1 MANRSPERPHRH
13 QARLLLLALVAI
25 PLLPEMVIGIAAAL
39 AGLMGCRLDQTEPC
53 LIGSLAVSDI
63 ISWALQAGAG
73 FILVRIKSSA
83 FWSTGFYL
91 AVGMWLV
98 VCYVV
103 LIQGWS
109 RVASRLLLGF
119 ALAFLFALLPYD
131 GPRFAI
137 TNLAKKGFCEPT
149 AGGTDVCEMFGR
161 RVEGADAAVLMGEPI
176 LHFAGIL
183 LAIAIF
189 AVFAIIVLV
198 SAAAARRRAKSQADY
213 A

>member
-13 QARLLLLALVAI
+13 QARLLLLALVVI
-25 PLLPEMVIGIAAAL
+25 PLLPEIVIGIAAAL
-39 AGLMGCRLDQTEPC
+39 AGVMGCRLDQPKPC
-53 LIGSLAVSDI
+53 LIGSLAVNDI

-73 FILVRIKSSA
+73 FLVVRIKSSA

-91 AVGMWLV
+91 AVGMWLL

-103 LIQGWS
+103 MIQGWS

-119 ALAFLFALLPYD
+119 ALAFLFAFLPYD

-137 TNLAKKGFCEPT
+137 TNLAKKGSCDPNV
-149 AGGTDVCEMFGR
+149 GGNNVCKMFGGS
-161 RVEGADAAVLMGEPI
+161 VDGADAAVLMGEPI
-176 LHFAGIL
+176 LQFAGIL
-183 LAIAIF
+183 LAMGIF
-189 AVFAIIVLV
+189 AVFAIIVVV
-198 SAAAARRRAKSQADY
+198 SAAAAKRRAKSQSEY

>member
-1 MANRSPERPHRH
+1 MANRSPERPHWH
-13 QARLLLLALVAI
+13 QARLLLLALVVI
-25 PLLPEMVIGIAAAL
+25 PLLPEIVIGMAAAL

-73 FILVRIKSSA
+73 FLVVRIRSSA
-83 FWSTGFYL
+83 FWYTGFYL
-91 AVGMWLV
+91 AVGIWLV
-98 VCYVV
+98 TCYVV
-103 LIQGWS
+103 LIRGWS

-137 TNLAKKGFCEPT
+137 TNLAKKGFCEPNV
-149 AGGTDVCEMFGR
+149 GGTNVCKMFGG
-161 RVEGADAAVLMGEPI
+161 RVDGADAAVLMGEPI
-176 LHFAGIL
+176 LHFGGIL
-183 LAIAIF
+183 LAIGIF
-189 AVFAIIVLV
+189 AVFATLVVV
-198 SAAAARRRAKSQADY
+198 SAAAARRRAKSQPDY